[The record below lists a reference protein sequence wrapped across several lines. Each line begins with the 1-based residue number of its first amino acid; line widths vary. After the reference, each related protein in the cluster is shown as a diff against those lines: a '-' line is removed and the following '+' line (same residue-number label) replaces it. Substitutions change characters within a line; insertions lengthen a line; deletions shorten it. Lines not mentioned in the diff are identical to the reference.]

1 MADTYTTNL
10 NLTKPEPGAAEDTWR
25 ISLNADLDALDAI
38 FSSSGTQ
45 INLNPN
51 QINFADNKKAIFGTG
66 SDLSIY
72 SDGTTSIIEE
82 TGPGALNI
90 QGTHLNLTNA
100 AGNASYLAAIEGGAV
115 TLYNSGSPKL
125 ATTSTGI
132 DVTGVITTD
141 GLTTSADI
149 NFGDNDKAIFGAGS
163 DLQIYS
169 DGSYSYLQEG
179 SGTSGIRITSDNQ
192 VAIRKHDDEDIA
204 VFNIDGAVR
213 FYHDNAQKFSTT
225 STGIDVTG
233 TVTSDGVS
241 VDGNINL
248 GDNDSIYL
256 GDSND
261 LRIYHDSGSSLIR
274 NTTGSL
280 YIQDDD
286 GHVYIRPKSGQ
297 DGLVAIADGAVT
309 LHHSGNAKLSTT
321 STGIDITGTV
331 TSDGLTVDD
340 GAFSAGTTGNGS
352 FFAEGAQHIFRRGSA
367 GSYAEFGRFNTAGH
381 LLVGSS
387 NASNTVAGFRAYSG
401 GNGAFTVAGQPLELN
416 RLSSDGSILGFQKD
430 GSTVGSVSVTG
441 SATTYNTS
449 SDARLKDVTG
459 EARGLE
465 VINELNP
472 VAYNWK
478 ADGKADEGLIAQEVQ
493 EIVPNAVTGS
503 EEEMY
508 QMDYSKLVVHLVK
521 AVKEQQTQI
530 EALQSEIN
538 LLKGE

>member
-1 MADTYTTNL
+1 MADTQTTNL
-10 NLTKPEPGAAEDTWR
+10 NLTKPEPGAAEDTWG
-25 ISLNADLDALDAI
+25 ISLNADLDTLDAI

-45 INLNPN
+45 VNLNPN

-309 LHHSGNAKLSTT
+309 LHHSGNAKLATT